1 MLFLPLY
8 VTYCPILQIVV
19 TSLYH
24 ELDNILLDI
33 YYHGILNEL
42 NKELS
47 SNFPSQI
54 KCFIIVWYRYVYVR
68 MSSSSLSV
76 SALLSINHAWGPWT
90 Y

>member
-24 ELDNILLDI
+24 ELDNVLLDI

-54 KCFIIVWYRYVYVR
+54 KWFIIV
-68 MSSSSLSV
+68 
-76 SALLSINHAWGPWT
+76 
-90 Y
+90 